1 MNRNLWIAT
10 LLIVVSLAGGGCALF
25 LVGAGAAGGYAIS
38 KDEIEGFT
46 DKDYERTWETARRVI
61 SKDGAILAENKI
73 LGAIEAT
80 VRDSNVKAKIEKFST
95 VSVRMRIQARK
106 GYNLLPDIETAQDL
120 FTKII
125 KDLK

>member
-1 MNRNLWIAT
+1 MNRNLWMA
-10 LLIVVSLAGGGCALF
+10 LFLIVVSCIGGGCALF

-46 DKDYERTWETARRVI
+46 DRDYERTWETARRVI
-61 SKDGAILAENKI
+61 AQDGAILAENKT
-73 LGAIEAT
+73 LGEIEAT
-80 VRDSNVKAKIEKFST
+80 VRDSNVKTKIEKYST
-95 VSVRMRIQARK
+95 VSVRLRIQARK
-106 GYNLLPDIETAQDL
+106 GYNLLPDIETAQDI